1 MNRAFHIGGL
11 VWFAAVLAA
20 GTFGWDPL
28 ICAGIGAA
36 VFAALLLK
44 GRLPLWTYSA
54 AAAFC
59 ACMLSLAVYHA
70 LAVEPAARWEGTRWV
85 RAVVTDRAD
94 YGSYARLSLTAD
106 REGMPAGLSGARIQ
120 VSAPAA
126 LAVAPGDV
134 VEWELKLEVPEAER
148 ERLWADGF
156 RFRGTVSGAP
166 VVVGERPGGLR
177 VALAEYRAGIRQNIL
192 HELPN
197 EYGELLAALVTGR
210 TEGLSPEL
218 RYDYSRAGISHLLA
232 VSGLHLSV
240 FVALID
246 ALLAACFLSRRQRG
260 IAEIAAVL
268 FLMGLTGFSHSV
280 VRAGVM
286 LIVCRAALL
295 CGRDSDTLNSLGFA
309 VVLMLLCNP
318 YAAFSTGL
326 QLSYLATMGIA
337 AASGPMTG
345 WFSKRLCG
353 VGGFTLEE
361 LSLIH
366 I

>member
-156 RFRGTVSGAP
+156 RFPGDGLRSA
-166 VVVGERPGGLR
+166 VVVG
-177 VALAEYRAGIRQNIL
+177 
-192 HELPN
+192 
-197 EYGELLAALVTGR
+197 
-210 TEGLSPEL
+210 
-218 RYDYSRAGISHLLA
+218 
-232 VSGLHLSV
+232 SGP
-240 FVALID
+240 
-246 ALLAACFLSRRQRG
+246 AACGWRSRNT
-260 IAEIAAVL
+260 A
-268 FLMGLTGFSHSV
+268 
-280 VRAGVM
+280 RASAK
-286 LIVCRAALL
+286 ISCT
-295 CGRDSDTLNSLGFA
+295 SFPTN
-309 VVLMLLCNP
+309 
-318 YAAFSTGL
+318 T
-326 QLSYLATMGIA
+326 
-337 AASGPMTG
+337 ASCSPR
-345 WFSKRLCG
+345 S
-353 VGGFTLEE
+353 
-361 LSLIH
+361 
-366 I
+366 

>member
-70 LAVEPAARWEGTRWV
+70 LAVEPAARWEGTRRV

-126 LAVAPGDV
+126 LAVAPAM
-134 VEWELKLEVPEAER
+134 W
-148 ERLWADGF
+148 
-156 RFRGTVSGAP
+156 
-166 VVVGERPGGLR
+166 
-177 VALAEYRAGIRQNIL
+177 
-192 HELPN
+192 
-197 EYGELLAALVTGR
+197 
-210 TEGLSPEL
+210 
-218 RYDYSRAGISHLLA
+218 
-232 VSGLHLSV
+232 
-240 FVALID
+240 
-246 ALLAACFLSRRQRG
+246 
-260 IAEIAAVL
+260 
-268 FLMGLTGFSHSV
+268 
-280 VRAGVM
+280 
-286 LIVCRAALL
+286 
-295 CGRDSDTLNSLGFA
+295 
-309 VVLMLLCNP
+309 
-318 YAAFSTGL
+318 
-326 QLSYLATMGIA
+326 
-337 AASGPMTG
+337 
-345 WFSKRLCG
+345 
-353 VGGFTLEE
+353 
-361 LSLIH
+361 
-366 I
+366 